1 MEEIK
6 FMPYERA
13 KKIVT
18 GIVDEE
24 HIGEANRRIFNVY
37 DRNGKSLCWYAAED
51 ILKEA
56 RVKRL
61 DDAYDHILHCIPEWV
76 DQGNSEKD

>member
-1 MEEIK
+1 MQEIK
-6 FMPYERA
+6 FIPYERA

-24 HIGEANRRIFNVY
+24 HISEANRRIFNVY
-37 DRNGKSLCWYAAED
+37 DRNGKSLCWFDAEE

-56 RVKRL
+56 GVKRL
-61 DDAYDHILHCIPEWV
+61 EDAYDHILHCIPEWA
-76 DQGNSEKD
+76 DPGESE